1 MKLQVACF
9 TLLLL
14 VSFSAAQDYRCISGT
29 VCNPSRLRSLA
40 EEARVNLTDAVATR
54 LANLIVRLDATQD
67 RIKTAI
73 NSDTFRNMLIVEL
86 SGDITEFREGSSDFI
101 RDLIQHLARDTASI
115 RDAISMYTRNI
126 SFSFVEMIF
135 QRIENSGD
143 LQSIISA
150 VREAKQCFL
159 ENLYERGFMNTTN
172 AVSGVIARSRDT
184 IDRIATLTRTALTDL
199 APARNKIRAILDNFR
214 PIPSCLEVFS
224 TSLGCRLCEFPD
236 NEIAL
241 RVSPCFDFCDQT
253 VTYCLSVVR
262 GALPDVRDVVRVI
275 KLISEAL
282 EGDEIQERFR
292 DTLESFG
299 ALATAIEQLGE
310 NVFSFLKDF
319 DFVDF
324 IRDVANE
331 CFPGIVEALTNLY
344 DSFKEAVRQSLV
356 TLRGVIQ
363 GAIDAVK
370 EGVDNVI
377 DAITGLFS
385 RRRRQLADNE
395 LPLLEQVLDLVVDD
409 FCENLPSGRGDE
421 CWNGTAIA
429 AYDPETTADFTV
441 ASQADNP
448 AVRYSGISASVAV
461 GSATAEVSA
470 LSSTSSSS
478 SSAVCDSLVI
488 SGGNSSLYNELS
500 NTDEGCYE
508 ELNGSRASLIASS
521 VFLLLTIL
529 VVQSLYM
536 F

>member
-1 MKLQVACF
+1 MKLQVVCF

-14 VSFSAAQDYRCISGT
+14 VSFSAAQDYTCISGT
-29 VCNPSRLRSLA
+29 VCDPNRLRSLA
-40 EEARVNLTDAVATR
+40 IEARDNLTDAVTNR
-54 LANLIVRLDATQD
+54 LADLIERLDTTQG
-67 RIKTAI
+67 RIETAI
-73 NSDTFRNMLIVEL
+73 NSDTFRSMLVDEL

-101 RDLIQHLARDTASI
+101 RDLVQHLERDTASV
-115 RDAISMYTRNI
+115 RNAISMYTRNI

-135 QRIENSGD
+135 QRIQDSSRF
-143 LQSIISA
+143 QAIISA

-172 AVSGVIARSRDT
+172 AVSGVIDKSRDT

-199 APARNKIRAILDNFR
+199 TPARNKIRDILNNFR
-214 PIPSCLEVFS
+214 PIPSCLQIFS
-224 TSLGCRLCEFPD
+224 TSLGCRLCQFPD

-241 RVSPCFDFCDQT
+241 QASPCFEFCSQT

-262 GALPDVRDVVRVI
+262 GALPGVRDVVRVI

-282 EGDEIQERFR
+282 EGMEIQERFR

-299 ALATAIEQLGE
+299 ALVTAIEQLGE

-331 CFPGIVEALTNLY
+331 CFPDIVDALTDLYDDFKTKVRESLEALR
-344 DSFKEAVRQSLV
+344 S
-356 TLRGVIQ
+356 VIQ
-363 GAIDAVK
+363 GAIDSVK
-370 EGVDNVI
+370 EGVDSVI
-377 DAITGLFS
+377 DAISGLFG
-385 RRRRQLADNE
+385 RRRRELADNE
-395 LPLLEQVLDLVVDD
+395 LPLLDQVLELVVKD
-409 FCENLPSGRGDE
+409 FCDNLPSGRGDE

-429 AYDPETTADFTV
+429 AYNPETTADFSV

-448 AVRYSGISASVAV
+448 AVSYSGISASMAV
-461 GSATAEVSA
+461 NSASAEVSA
-470 LSSTSSSS
+470 LTSTSSSN
-478 SSAVCDSLVI
+478 AVCDSLII
-488 SGGNSSLYNELS
+488 SGGNTTLYNELS
-500 NTDEGCYE
+500 TSDEGCYE

-529 VVQSLYM
+529 VIQSLYL